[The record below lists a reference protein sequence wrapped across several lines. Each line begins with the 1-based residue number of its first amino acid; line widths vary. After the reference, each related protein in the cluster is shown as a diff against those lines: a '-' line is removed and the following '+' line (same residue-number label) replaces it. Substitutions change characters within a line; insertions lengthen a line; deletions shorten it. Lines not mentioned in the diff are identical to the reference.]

1 MTTASDSKPALEKPK
16 TRDEVDGLVRQI
28 TVKVLM
34 LEDVTPEGIDAKHEN
49 FLIDLGANSIDAL
62 EVIVTVEE
70 KLGVEF
76 NDQELNADLVKTLE
90 HFVDAICDKLSISRP
105 QRVAAPVA
113 GTPESSAGGAAATT

>member
-1 MTTASDSKPALEKPK
+1 MDATTQANDSKPAPEKPQ
-16 TRDEVDGLVRQI
+16 TREAVDALVRQI
-28 TVKVLM
+28 AVKVLM
-34 LEDVTPEGIDAKHEN
+34 LDNVTPESIDPLHEN

-90 HFVDAICDKLSISRP
+90 RFVDSICDKLSIPRP
-105 QRVAAPVA
+105 QRAAAAPSA
-113 GTPESSAGGAAATT
+113 GTAASA